1 MKKGVVYLIG
11 AGPGDPGLIT
21 LKGKE
26 ILESCDALVYDHLA
40 SKEFLSWVPS
50 RCKTFYVGKQAGCHS
65 MKQDQINELLVQLA
79 LEGNKVVRLKGGD
92 SFVFGRG
99 SEEILALKEKEIPW
113 ELVPGITSCVSVPE
127 LAGIPVTHRN
137 VSRSFHV
144 ITGHTLKGAQSE
156 AELALYGACEGTL
169 VFLMGLSNLEHI
181 AKGLI
186 KGGKSPDTPAAVI
199 EDGSLASQRTVRGT
213 LETIYEK
220 SLKAGLK
227 TPAIIVVGETAAFDL
242 RSEEMTGDKI
252 DDKPLS
258 GLTVGITGTSSFT
271 ARLETALKSQGAKTL
286 PVMKME
292 VVPEAFSEE
301 FSEDPDSSNPNSSL
315 TAILKQNFTW
325 LVFTSVNGVESFFD
339 RFLNQENGDLRLLC
353 SLHFA
358 VIGEATRQAL
368 KAHGFQADLMP
379 KEYCSQSLA
388 EALIN
393 VLTPSDHVLLA
404 RSKDGSV
411 NLSKELEKQDIFYK
425 DLALYHVKG
434 KPLADGTLLSQC
446 SHLVFGSASGAKA
459 FLKHFQIPAG
469 VKVIAIG
476 PVTGKALREAGVIPY
491 MTGNSYDIPGI
502 LKGLTEEKTR

>member
-1 MKKGVVYLIG
+1 M
-11 AGPGDPGLIT
+11 
-21 LKGKE
+21 
-26 ILESCDALVYDHLA
+26 S
-40 SKEFLSWVPS
+40 
-50 RCKTFYVGKQAGCHS
+50 
-65 MKQDQINELLVQLA
+65 
-79 LEGNKVVRLKGGD
+79 
-92 SFVFGRG
+92 
-99 SEEILALKEKEIPW
+99 
-113 ELVPGITSCVSVPE
+113 
-127 LAGIPVTHRN
+127 
-137 VSRSFHV
+137 
-144 ITGHTLKGAQSE
+144 
-156 AELALYGACEGTL
+156 
-169 VFLMGLSNLEHI
+169 
-181 AKGLI
+181 
-186 KGGKSPDTPAAVI
+186 
-199 EDGSLASQRTVRGT
+199 
-213 LETIYEK
+213 
-220 SLKAGLK
+220 
-227 TPAIIVVGETAAFDL
+227 
-242 RSEEMTGDKI
+242 
-252 DDKPLS
+252 
-258 GLTVGITGTSSFT
+258 
-271 ARLETALKSQGAKTL
+271 
-286 PVMKME
+286 
-292 VVPEAFSEE
+292 
-301 FSEDPDSSNPNSSL
+301 
-315 TAILKQNFTW
+315 AILKQNFTW
-325 LVFTSVNGVESFFD
+325 LVFTSVNGVEIFFD

>member
-1 MKKGVVYLIG
+1 
-11 AGPGDPGLIT
+11 
-21 LKGKE
+21 
-26 ILESCDALVYDHLA
+26 
-40 SKEFLSWVPS
+40 
-50 RCKTFYVGKQAGCHS
+50 
-65 MKQDQINELLVQLA
+65 
-79 LEGNKVVRLKGGD
+79 
-92 SFVFGRG
+92 
-99 SEEILALKEKEIPW
+99 
-113 ELVPGITSCVSVPE
+113 
-127 LAGIPVTHRN
+127 
-137 VSRSFHV
+137 
-144 ITGHTLKGAQSE
+144 
-156 AELALYGACEGTL
+156 
-169 VFLMGLSNLEHI
+169 
-181 AKGLI
+181 
-186 KGGKSPDTPAAVI
+186 VI

-258 GLTVGITGTSSFT
+258 GLTVGITGTPSFT

-325 LVFTSVNGVESFFD
+325 LVFTSVNGVEIFFD

>member
-1 MKKGVVYLIG
+1 M
-11 AGPGDPGLIT
+11 
-21 LKGKE
+21 
-26 ILESCDALVYDHLA
+26 
-40 SKEFLSWVPS
+40 
-50 RCKTFYVGKQAGCHS
+50 
-65 MKQDQINELLVQLA
+65 
-79 LEGNKVVRLKGGD
+79 
-92 SFVFGRG
+92 
-99 SEEILALKEKEIPW
+99 
-113 ELVPGITSCVSVPE
+113 
-127 LAGIPVTHRN
+127 
-137 VSRSFHV
+137 
-144 ITGHTLKGAQSE
+144 
-156 AELALYGACEGTL
+156 
-169 VFLMGLSNLEHI
+169 
-181 AKGLI
+181 
-186 KGGKSPDTPAAVI
+186 I

-325 LVFTSVNGVESFFD
+325 LVFTSVNGVEIFFD

-379 KEYCSQSLA
+379 KSTA
-388 EALIN
+388 
-393 VLTPSDHVLLA
+393 
-404 RSKDGSV
+404 
-411 NLSKELEKQDIFYK
+411 
-425 DLALYHVKG
+425 
-434 KPLADGTLLSQC
+434 
-446 SHLVFGSASGAKA
+446 AKA
-459 FLKHFQIPAG
+459 WQKLLLMF
-469 VKVIAIG
+469 
-476 PVTGKALREAGVIPY
+476 
-491 MTGNSYDIPGI
+491 
-502 LKGLTEEKTR
+502 

>member
-1 MKKGVVYLIG
+1 M
-11 AGPGDPGLIT
+11 
-21 LKGKE
+21 
-26 ILESCDALVYDHLA
+26 
-40 SKEFLSWVPS
+40 
-50 RCKTFYVGKQAGCHS
+50 
-65 MKQDQINELLVQLA
+65 
-79 LEGNKVVRLKGGD
+79 
-92 SFVFGRG
+92 
-99 SEEILALKEKEIPW
+99 
-113 ELVPGITSCVSVPE
+113 
-127 LAGIPVTHRN
+127 
-137 VSRSFHV
+137 
-144 ITGHTLKGAQSE
+144 
-156 AELALYGACEGTL
+156 
-169 VFLMGLSNLEHI
+169 
-181 AKGLI
+181 
-186 KGGKSPDTPAAVI
+186 
-199 EDGSLASQRTVRGT
+199 
-213 LETIYEK
+213 
-220 SLKAGLK
+220 
-227 TPAIIVVGETAAFDL
+227 GETAAFDL

-271 ARLETALKSQGAKTL
+271 ARLETTLKSQGAKTL
-286 PVMKME
+286 PVMEME
-292 VVPEAFSEE
+292 VVPETFSEE
-301 FSEDPDSSNPNSSL
+301 
-315 TAILKQNFTW
+315 AILKQNFTW
-325 LVFTSVNGVESFFD
+325 LVFTSVNGVEIFFD